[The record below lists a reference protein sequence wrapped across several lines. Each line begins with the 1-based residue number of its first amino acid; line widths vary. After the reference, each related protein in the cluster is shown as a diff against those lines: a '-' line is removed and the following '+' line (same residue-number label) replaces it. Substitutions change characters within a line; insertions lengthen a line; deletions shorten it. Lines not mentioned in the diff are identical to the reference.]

1 MKYYFFYENNVPFSL
16 LLVRPLHG
24 KYHTKTTCNYNE
36 PPRSKLR
43 GISRLV
49 AALKT
54 KQASGN
60 ITRRDLN
67 YLIREYQKFLSEIR

>member
-36 PPRSKLR
+36 PPPPQAAGYLKVGSSSKNE
-43 GISRLV
+43 
-49 AALKT
+49 
-54 KQASGN
+54 ASFG
-60 ITRRDLN
+60 
-67 YLIREYQKFLSEIR
+67 EYNPERFKLFDS

>member
-36 PPRSKLR
+36 PPRSKFR
-43 GISRLV
+43 GI
-49 AALKT
+49 
-54 KQASGN
+54 
-60 ITRRDLN
+60 
-67 YLIREYQKFLSEIR
+67 